1 MDTNENKKRP
11 FPLTLIAIYVIF
23 QALPKITGTLI
34 ILSPSLKETNP
45 ELYAQ
50 IQSLSPFLNYS
61 PIVLGILLIISMILL
76 FLLKK
81 SSLIVYAIYFVLDL
95 ITGISKA
102 LSPNWIDMFGTKGLI
117 SLFVSIAI
125 SAIVFGYML
134 WLGKKEILN

>member
-95 ITGISKA
+95 ITSISKT
-102 LSPNWIDMFGTKGLI
+102 LSPNWIDMFGTKGLT

-125 SAIVFGYML
+125 SAIVFGYMI

>member
-23 QALPKITGTLI
+23 QALPKITGTLT

-102 LSPNWIDMFGTKGLI
+102 LSPNWIDMFGTKGLN

-125 SAIVFGYML
+125 SAIVFGYMI